1 MRLIQ
6 RRVTISLVLLLL
18 IVASVLHPAVHW
30 RVIGWWRAD
39 AIYQGRPTSYWVNEI
54 EASYQPIMIGGS
66 SYVVPLYDDGRAIWC
81 VERSA
86 SLWNQVLDRVMPR
99 TPQLAD
105 LSNIVGG
112 PLLDGDPAA
121 LPMLLALVRNESAK
135 VRHVAISGLVAQGR
149 EKLEVITALQEA
161 VNDQD
166 DAVREAA
173 RVALG
178 QKLGRGTR

>member
-1 MRLIQ
+1 MKRRWRLL
-6 RRVTISLVLLLL
+6 ISLALLLL
-18 IVASVLHPAVHW
+18 LCGLFLLPQVRWPIY
-30 RVIGWWRAD
+30 GWLRGEVF
-39 AIYQGRPTSYWVNEI
+39 YQGRPTSYWVNEI

-86 SLWNQVLDRVMPR
+86 SLWDQVLDRVMPR

-105 LSNIVGG
+105 LNNIVGG
-112 PLLDGDPAA
+112 PLLNGDPGA
-121 LPMLLALVRNESAK
+121 LPVLLALLRDESAK
-135 VRHVAISGLVAQGR
+135 VRRVAISGLVAQGR

-166 DAVREAA
+166 YAVREAA

-178 QKLGRGTR
+178 QRIDWWTR